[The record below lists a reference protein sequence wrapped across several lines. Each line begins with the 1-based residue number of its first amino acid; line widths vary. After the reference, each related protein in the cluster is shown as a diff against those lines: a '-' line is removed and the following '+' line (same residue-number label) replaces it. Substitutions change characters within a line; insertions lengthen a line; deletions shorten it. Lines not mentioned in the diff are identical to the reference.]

1 MKASFPKPRRGGFT
15 IVELL
20 ITSAIIGVV
29 GFVICMVLNS
39 GAVLF
44 AKNTAM
50 NIAHEQ
56 ARTAVL
62 QIEQDLHGAISL
74 PQLVDSSNNIL
85 TGVNAAGPAAGINF
99 QVYGG
104 GPYKVAADAVKT
116 ATAIKIYVPVQATSY
131 AATPFDAP
139 APSGG
144 TVSASKVPIAG
155 QRLIL
160 PDHSIELDIT
170 SVTSSGGIVTLNFAS
185 ALGVDVIKTNLN
197 DATKPYN
204 IMCFVTDKVSYIVQ
218 NGSLMYNGPTARKN
232 SSVMATSIVTATPFS
247 IPNTPAGALYYRF
260 VAAINLST
268 ADPEYSNRAFKSAN
282 MFLNSQVPMRARMC
296 TYQ

>member
-1 MKASFPKPRRGGFT
+1 MTLHTPKLRRSAFT
-15 IVELL
+15 IVELMV
-20 ITSAIIGVV
+20 TSALIGVT
-29 GFVICMVLNS
+29 GFVTCMVLNS
-39 GAVLF
+39 GALLF

-50 NIAHEQ
+50 NMAHEQ

-74 PQLVDSSNNIL
+74 PQLVDANNVVL
-85 TGVNAAGPAAGINF
+85 TGTNAAGPAAGISF
-99 QVYGG
+99 QAYGG
-104 GPYKVAADAVKT
+104 GPYKVAADAKQGD
-116 ATAIKIYVPVQATSY
+116 TAIKINLPTQAP
-131 AATPFDAP
+131 AGMTPFDSP
-139 APSGG
+139 APTGG
-144 TVSASKVPIAG
+144 TVSASKLPIAG

-160 PDHSIELDIT
+160 PDHTIEIDIT
-170 SVTSSGGIVTLNFAS
+170 SVTTSGTVVTLNLAS
-185 ALGVDVIKTNLN
+185 ALPVAVTISNPTTPS
-197 DATKPYN
+197 APYN
-204 IMCFVTDKVSYIVQ
+204 IMCFVTDKISYIVQ

-232 SSVMATSIVTATPFS
+232 SSVMATDIVTATPFS

-260 VAAINLST
+260 VAAVNLST